1 MKKWFQELQILNHIK
16 IDSRARKNEKHIEK
30 NISMHSYS
38 DASDEAYNPAFYL
51 AVQYQNGDASSK
63 LAVVKTKVAPLT
75 IVSIPR
81 LELIAAI
88 FSLHLANT
96 VAEAYRIDQMNV
108 SYWIESMFCGG

>member
-1 MKKWFQELQILNHIK
+1 M
-16 IDSRARKNEKHIEK
+16 
-30 NISMHSYS
+30 
-38 DASDEAYNPAFYL
+38 

-63 LAVVKTKVAPLT
+63 LAVVKTKVASLT

-81 LELIAAI
+81 LELMAAV

>member
-1 MKKWFQELQILNHIK
+1 M
-16 IDSRARKNEKHIEK
+16 
-30 NISMHSYS
+30 
-38 DASDEAYNPAFYL
+38 

-81 LELIAAI
+81 LELMAAV